1 MGIWANIKRK
11 VSPVPAFGNTGPIK
25 FRSMSFGTTD
35 SLKAYLDATMGQT
48 KDGKIIVTCE
58 DAEQIIDYLPTY
70 FEDKEVEYCDSY
82 DEYYKN
88 ELKLTGAIHTNGQV
102 NGTYGTMIPL
112 MTTGLTNRVTGYL
125 SGSLDSLQMEQ
136 LME

>member
-1 MGIWANIKRK
+1 MGLWANIKRK

-70 FEDKEVEYCDSY
+70 FENKEVEYCDSY
-82 DEYYKN
+82 DEYYKY
-88 ELKLTGAIHTNGQV
+88 ELKKTGAIQTNAQGSV
-102 NGTYGTMIPL
+102 TYGTMIPV
-112 MTTGLTNRVTGYL
+112 MTTGMPKRVTGYL
-125 SGSLDSLQMEQ
+125 AGSLQMETQ
-136 LME
+136 ME

>member
-11 VSPVPAFGNTGPIK
+11 VSPVPSFGNTGPIK
-25 FRSMSFGTTD
+25 FRTMSFGTTD

-70 FEDKEVEYCDSY
+70 FENKEVEYCDSY

-88 ELKLTGAIHTNGQV
+88 ELKLTGAIHTDELMS
-102 NGTYGTMIPL
+102 GTYGTMIPL
-112 MTTGLTNRVTGYL
+112 VTTGLPKRVTGYL
-125 SGSLDSLQMEQ
+125 AGNLQMDQ

>member
-48 KDGKIIVTCE
+48 KDGKIIVTYE
-58 DAEQIIDYLPTY
+58 DAEQIIDYFPTY
-70 FEDKEVEYCDSY
+70 FEDKKVEYCDSY

-88 ELKLTGAIHTNGQV
+88 ELKLTGATQTDFNGAV
-102 NGTYGTMIPL
+102 YGTMIPL
-112 MTTGLTNRVTGYL
+112 VTTGLPKRVTGYL
-125 SGSLDSLQMEQ
+125 AGNLQMKQ

>member
-1 MGIWANIKRK
+1 MGFFKTLKEIA
-11 VSPVPAFGNTGPIK
+11 SPVPSFGNTGPIK
-25 FRSMSFGTTD
+25 FRSMSFDTTD
-35 SLKAYLDATMGQT
+35 SLKAYLDATMAQT
-48 KDGKIIVTCE
+48 ADGKVIVTYE

-88 ELKLTGAIHTNGQV
+88 ELKLTGATQTDFNGAV
-102 NGTYGTMIPL
+102 YGTMMPV
-112 MTTGLTNRVTGYL
+112 MTTGLPKRVTGYL
-125 SGSLDSLQMEQ
+125 AGNLQMDQ

>member
-25 FRSMSFGTTD
+25 FRTMSFGTTD

-70 FEDKEVEYCDSY
+70 FENKEIEYCDSY

-88 ELKLTGAIHTNGQV
+88 ELKLTNRNGLFTV
-102 NGTYGTMIPL
+102 GTMIPV
-112 MTTGLTNRVTGYL
+112 MTTGLPKRVTGYL
-125 SGSLDSLQMEQ
+125 SGLQTEQ
-136 LME
+136 LTE

>member
-11 VSPVPAFGNTGPIK
+11 VSPVPAFGNTGPVK
-25 FRSMSFGTTD
+25 FRTMSFGTTD

-70 FEDKEVEYCDSY
+70 FENKEVEYCDSY

-88 ELKLTGAIHTNGQV
+88 ELKLTGATQTDFNGAV
-102 NGTYGTMIPL
+102 YGTMIPL
-112 MTTGLTNRVTGYL
+112 VTTGLPKRVTGYL
-125 SGSLDSLQMEQ
+125 AGNLQMDQ

>member
-48 KDGKIIVTCE
+48 KDGKIIVTYE
-58 DAEQIIDYLPTY
+58 DAEQIIDYFPTY
-70 FEDKEVEYCDSY
+70 FEDKKVEYCDSY

-88 ELKLTGAIHTNGQV
+88 ELKLTGATQTDFNGAV
-102 NGTYGTMIPL
+102 YGTMIPL
-112 MTTGLTNRVTGYL
+112 VTTGLPKRVTGYL
-125 SGSLDSLQMEQ
+125 AGSLQMEQ

>member
-70 FEDKEVEYCDSY
+70 FENKEVEYCDSY

-88 ELKLTGAIHTNGQV
+88 ELKLTGATQTDFNGAV
-102 NGTYGTMIPL
+102 YGTMIPL
-112 MTTGLTNRVTGYL
+112 VTTGLPKRVTGYL
-125 SGSLDSLQMEQ
+125 SGLQMET

>member
-48 KDGKIIVTCE
+48 QDGKIIVTCE

-70 FEDKEVEYCDSY
+70 FEDKKVEYCDSY

-88 ELKLTGAIHTNGQV
+88 ELKLTGATQTDFNGAV
-102 NGTYGTMIPL
+102 YGTMIPL
-112 MTTGLTNRVTGYL
+112 VTTGLPKRVTGYL
-125 SGSLDSLQMEQ
+125 AGNLQMDQ

>member
-1 MGIWANIKRK
+1 MGLWANIKRK

-70 FEDKEVEYCDSY
+70 FENKEVEYCDSY
-82 DEYYKN
+82 DEYYKY
-88 ELKLTGAIHTNGQV
+88 ELKKTGAIQTNAQGSV
-102 NGTYGTMIPL
+102 TYGTMIPV
-112 MTTGLTNRVTGYL
+112 MTTGMPKRVTGYL
-125 SGSLDSLQMEQ
+125 TNLPMEQ
-136 LME
+136 FRE

>member
-11 VSPVPAFGNTGPIK
+11 VSPVTAFGNTGPIK
-25 FRSMSFGTTD
+25 FRTMSFGTTD

-70 FEDKEVEYCDSY
+70 FENKEIEYCDSY

-88 ELKLTGAIHTNGQV
+88 KLKLTNRNGPV
-102 NGTYGTMIPL
+102 YGTMIPV
-112 MTTGLTNRVTGYL
+112 MTTGLPKRVTGYL
-125 SGSLDSLQMEQ
+125 AGSLQTINGVINAKI
-136 LME
+136 

>member
-1 MGIWANIKRK
+1 MRLFEIIKDIA
-11 VSPVPAFGNTGPIK
+11 SPVPSFGNTGPIK

-70 FEDKEVEYCDSY
+70 FENKEVEYCDSY

-88 ELKLTGAIHTNGQV
+88 ELKLTGATQTDFNGAV
-102 NGTYGTMIPL
+102 YGTMIPL
-112 MTTGLTNRVTGYL
+112 VTTGLPKRVTGYL
-125 SGSLDSLQMEQ
+125 AGNLQMDQ

>member
-25 FRSMSFGTTD
+25 FRTMSFGTVD

-70 FEDKEVEYCDSY
+70 FENKEVEYCDSY

-88 ELKLTGAIHTNGQV
+88 ELKLTGATQTDFNGAV
-102 NGTYGTMIPL
+102 YGTMIPL
-112 MTTGLTNRVTGYL
+112 VTTGLPKRVTGYL
-125 SGSLDSLQMEQ
+125 AGSLQIEQ
-136 LME
+136 LTE

>member
-1 MGIWANIKRK
+1 MGATIKRK
-11 VSPVPAFGNTGPIK
+11 AFGNTGPIR
-25 FRSMSFGTTD
+25 FRSMSFGTVD

-70 FEDKEVEYCDSY
+70 FENKEIEYCDSY

-88 ELKLTGAIHTNGQV
+88 ELKLTNRNGAV
-102 NGTYGTMIPL
+102 YVTMIPFV
-112 MTTGLTNRVTGYL
+112 TTSLPTSLPKRVTGYL
-125 SGSLDSLQMEQ
+125 SGLQMEQ
-136 LME
+136 H